1 MSRNTLFNI
10 LVTVAF
16 FISITFLFVIEKKE
30 NKTLFTSSFKN
41 HNTVIIDAGHGGEDG
56 GAVGE
61 NEMLEKEINL
71 AVSQKLELI
80 LNLFGINTDMTRRED
95 ISLSLDDSA
104 PLRKRKVS
112 DIKKRVEKII
122 NTPNAVLIS
131 VHQNSF
137 PQDEGCHGAQVFF
150 SKNNIESMKLAEK
163 TQNILKN
170 GIDNRNNR
178 VEKESDSSIYMLKN
192 VNCPAILVECG
203 FLTNNREAELLMTDA
218 YRVKLAACIAT
229 GFIQYLNEK

>member
-1 MSRNTLFNI
+1 MSRNVLFNV

-16 FISITFLFVIEKKE
+16 FISVTILFLIEKKE
-30 NKTLFTSSFKN
+30 DKTLFTSSFKN
-41 HNTVIIDAGHGGEDG
+41 HCTVIIDAGHGGEDG
-56 GAVGE
+56 GAVGK

-80 LNLFGINTDMTRRED
+80 LNLFGINTDMTRRDD
-95 ISLSLDDSA
+95 ISLSSDSTV

-112 DIKKRVEKII
+112 DIKKRVEQIV

-150 SKNNIESMKLAEK
+150 STNNVESKNLAEK
-163 TQNILKN
+163 TQNTLKK

-203 FLTNNREAELLMTDA
+203 FLTNNRESELLMTDA
-218 YRVKLAACIAT
+218 YRLKLAACIAT
-229 GFIQYLNEK
+229 GFIQFQNEK